1 MQSVNPFTQ
10 EVIFNFKELSI
21 TEAETKINVC
31 NQAYLSYQKIPL
43 KERAE
48 KLKHLATLLEEGV
61 DQLAKIISLEMG
73 KILSEAKAEV
83 KKCAWVCRYYAEN
96 GEEFLKTQEISLS
109 ENSKGEIRIE
119 PLGVIMII
127 MPWNFPFW
135 QVFRVAAPAMMLG
148 NGIALKHASNVQKC
162 AELMEDMFLKAGFP
176 EGLFTNLCVGVESVS
191 KLIPNRHIKA
201 LSLTGSETAGRKV
214 AEQAGKE
221 LKKCV
226 LELGGSNAFIVL
238 NDADLNQT
246 VEMAVQGRFLNAGQ
260 SCIAAKR
267 FLVQDEI
274 HDLFVD
280 KFKKRVKELSLGDP
294 FDEVDLGPLAKVKF
308 AEELHN
314 QIQDSID
321 QGADLVCGGT
331 HNKALFEP
339 TILIN
344 VNEEMPVFREETFGP
359 CAAILRFSSIEE
371 AIEISNKSNY
381 GLGVSVFTENV
392 AAAKKYIPKFNEG
405 AVFFNSF
412 VKSDPRL
419 PFGGVK
425 NSGYGRELSKEGI
438 LEFANIKSVYFE

>member
-1 MQSVNPFTQ
+1 MQSVNPYTQ
-10 EVIFNFKELSI
+10 EVIFNFKELSVN
-21 TEAETKINVC
+21 EAENKINLC

-48 KLKHLATLLEEGV
+48 KLNLLADLLEEKV
-61 DQLAKIISLEMG
+61 DELAHTISLEMG

-96 GEEFLKTQEISLS
+96 GKEFLKTEEISLS
-109 ENSKGEIRIE
+109 DSSKGEIRIE
-119 PLGVIMII
+119 PLGIIMII

-162 AELMEDMFLKAGFP
+162 AELMEDLFLKAGFP
-176 EGLFTNLCVGVESVS
+176 EGLFTNLCIGVASVS

-201 LSLTGSETAGRKV
+201 LSLTGSEIAGKKV

-238 NDADLNQT
+238 EDADLDHA
-246 VEMAVQGRFLNAGQ
+246 VDMAIQGRFLNSGQ

-267 FLVQDEI
+267 FLVQDGI

-280 KFKKRVKELSLGDP
+280 KFKKRVKELTLGNP
-294 FDEVDLGPLAKVKF
+294 FDKVDLGPLAKVKF
-308 AEELHN
+308 AEELHK
-314 QIQDSID
+314 QIHDSID
-321 QGADLVCGGT
+321 QGAELICGGL

-339 TILIN
+339 TILVN
-344 VNEEMPVFREETFGP
+344 VKEEMPVFKEETFGP
-359 CAAILRFSSIEE
+359 CAAIRRFSSTEE

-381 GLGVSVFTENV
+381 GLGVSVFTKNV
-392 AAAKKYIPKFNEG
+392 AAAEKHIPKFNEG

-438 LEFANIKSVYFE
+438 LEFANIKTVYFE

>member
-1 MQSVNPFTQ
+1 MQSVNPYTQ

-21 TEAETKINVC
+21 NEAENKINLC
-31 NQAYLSYQKIPL
+31 NQAFLSYQKIPL

-48 KLKHLATLLEEGV
+48 KLKLLADLLEEKV
-61 DQLAKIISLEMG
+61 DELAHTISLEMG
-73 KILSEAKAEV
+73 KILSEARAEV

-96 GEEFLKTQEISLS
+96 GENFLKTEEISLS
-109 ENSKGEIRIE
+109 DSSKGEIRIE

-148 NGIALKHASNVQKC
+148 NGIVLKHASNVQKC
-162 AELMEDMFLKAGFP
+162 AELMEDLFLKAGFP
-176 EGLFTNLCVGVESVS
+176 EGLFSNLCVGVASVS

-201 LSLTGSETAGRKV
+201 LSLTGSEIAGKKV

-238 NDADLNQT
+238 EDADHERA
-246 VEMAVQGRFLNAGQ
+246 VEMAIQGRFLNAGQ

-267 FLVQDEI
+267 FLVHEQL
-274 HDLFVD
+274 HDLFVE
-280 KFKKRVKELSLGDP
+280 KLYNRVKGLSVGNPFKEGDM
-294 FDEVDLGPLAKVKF
+294 GPLAKVKF
-308 AEELHN
+308 AEELHK
-314 QIQDSID
+314 QIHDSID
-321 QGADLVCGGT
+321 QGAELICGGM

-359 CAAILRFSSIEE
+359 CAAIMKFSSIEE
-371 AIEISNKSNY
+371 AIEISNKCKF
-381 GLGVSVFTENV
+381 GLGVSIFTTNV
-392 AAAKKYIPKFNEG
+392 TAAKKHISKFNEG

-438 LEFANIKSVYFE
+438 LEFANIKTVYFE